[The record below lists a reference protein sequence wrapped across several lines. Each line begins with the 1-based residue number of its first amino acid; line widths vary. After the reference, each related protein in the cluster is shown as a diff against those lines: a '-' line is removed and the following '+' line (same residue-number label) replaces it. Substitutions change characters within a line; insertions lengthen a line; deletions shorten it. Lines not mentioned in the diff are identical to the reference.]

1 MRALPNCFR
10 DKKISIHTDG
20 HNQKNCKFVTVIS
33 VTEHIRYLLTRHECV
48 IVPGWGAFVA
58 QHVGAR
64 VSASGTELL
73 APTRVLG
80 FNPEVAHNDGLLASG
95 IARREGI
102 SYDAAVALIA
112 NEVSVYFHRVDVL
125 GELVMPRIGRFLKS
139 DSGAM
144 LFEPD
149 EDAPIVTAAYMGL
162 PNVSVRQLAEL
173 PSTAEEQGESEHILR
188 VAPRRWVSVAKVAA
202 SVAVLLGMGALLSTP
217 VLVDDTTTDYASV
230 VSPKFSAPKSAG
242 TIVRELSNPI
252 DSTLTFALPAVSDST
267 SVAVKAKVAAEPRC
281 YLVIASCETRRR
293 AEKYIARSGEQGL
306 KILERDGRYR
316 VYIATGRNV
325 AEAGA
330 LKTTDADF
338 ARRHPDAWVYSR

>member
-1 MRALPNCFR
+1 M
-10 DKKISIHTDG
+10 
-20 HNQKNCKFVTVIS
+20 IS

-48 IVPGWGAFVA
+48 IVPGWGAFVS

-64 VSASGTELL
+64 LSSDGSELL

-95 IARREGI
+95 ISRREGI

-125 GELVMPRIGRFLKS
+125 GELVMPRIGKFVKS
-139 DSGAM
+139 SNGAM

-149 EDAPIVTAAYMGL
+149 EDALIVAAAYMGL
-162 PNVSVRQLAEL
+162 PNVAVRPVAG
-173 PSTAEEQGESEHILR
+173 A
-188 VAPRRWVSVAKVAA
+188 VAPEEEAPETPRLLHVALRRRVITAAKVAA
-202 SVAVLLGMGALLSTP
+202 SVAALLGMGALLSTP
-217 VLVDDTTTDYASV
+217 VLVDDSSTDFASV
-230 VSPKFSAPKSAG
+230 VTPKITAPKSAQ
-242 TIVRELSNPI
+242 TLVRELTAPI
-252 DSTLTFALPAVSDST
+252 DSTLTFSLPATADST
-267 SVAVKAKVAAEPRC
+267 SLSVRPRVVAEPRC

-293 AEKYIARSGEQGL
+293 AEKYIAQSGESGL
-306 KILERDGRYR
+306 RILERDGRYR

-325 AEAGA
+325 AEAA
-330 LKTTDADF
+330 SLKTTDAGF

>member
-1 MRALPNCFR
+1 M
-10 DKKISIHTDG
+10 
-20 HNQKNCKFVTVIS
+20 IS
-33 VTEHIRYLLTRHECV
+33 VTEHIRYLLTCHECV

-64 VSASGTELL
+64 VSADGTELL

-125 GELVMPRIGRFLKS
+125 GELVMPRIGRFMKS

-149 EDAPIVTAAYMGL
+149 EDAPIVAAAYMGL
-162 PNVSVRQLAEL
+162 PTVSVRQLAEH
-173 PSTAEEQGESEHILR
+173 PATAQEQDTNEHILR
-188 VAPRRWVSVAKVAA
+188 VAPRRFVAAAKVAA

-230 VSPKFSAPKSAG
+230 VNPKFSAPKAAS
-242 TIVRELSNPI
+242 TIMRELTNPI
-252 DSTLTFALPAVSDST
+252 DSTLTFTLPSIADST
-267 SVAVKAKVAAEPRC
+267 SVAVRPKVTGEPRC

-293 AEKYIARSGEQGL
+293 AEKYIAQSGEQGL
-306 KILERDGRYR
+306 RILERDGRYR
-316 VYIATGRNV
+316 VYIATGSNA
-325 AEAGA
+325 AEAA
-330 LKTTDADF
+330 NLKSTDADF